1 MIIKTKINSY
11 TNDLNYL
18 HFKLQNYIKK
28 NKYKGNISLDYK
40 NNIRVDNKLI
50 PFNLYNHIIFKYNN
64 TFQQNNKLLS
74 NKIRKTVLN
83 YCSDIYNLTCVG
95 GESFIYPILLNVKNN
110 FNFYSDSEK
119 LIEESIFN
127 FNIYNNNIRNNC
139 KIIDYNNC
147 NNFYCFKNIILNL
160 DTLNQNLMKIIN
172 KKKINKLI
180 IINCNHKDFWKKIK
194 LLTNFKLKKRKKF
207 ISNHY
212 FISVN
217 IFFYR
222 K

>member
-1 MIIKTKINSY
+1 MIIKTKINY
-11 TNDLNYL
+11 NTVDLQYL
-18 HFKLQNYIKK
+18 HIELQNYIKK
-28 NKYKGNISLDYK
+28 NNYIGNISLDYK
-40 NNIRVDNKLI
+40 NNIRIDKKLI
-50 PFNLYNHIIFKYNN
+50 PFLLFNHIIFKYNN

-74 NKIRKTVLN
+74 NKIRKNVL
-83 YCSDIYNLTCVG
+83 YNCGYICNITCIG
-95 GESFIYPILLNVKNN
+95 GESFIYPILLKLKK
-110 FNFYSDSEK
+110 FNFYSDSQK
-119 LIEESIFN
+119 LVEESIFN
-127 FNIYNNNIRNNC
+127 FNIYNKNINNNC

-147 NNFYCFKNIILNL
+147 KNFHCFENLIVNL
-160 DTLNQNLMKIIN
+160 DTLNKNLMKIIN

-212 FISVN
+212 FISIN
-217 IFFYR
+217 ILYY